1 MNSVYP
7 GFEINII
14 PITSKHPK
22 NQKYIQSL
30 HKRPNAVDAFLCV
43 DMMSQGHHFD
53 DLTGIV
59 MQRKTSSPV
68 KYTQQIGRCMS
79 VANFNDMFVLDLVG
93 NFINDFIVENPLAAV
108 YRQIAA
114 HQLPG
119 TRVGTDWRDA
129 ERARVHMSGHQVRY
143 QLLLDKLRYAA
154 EVSQYKGLSTLCK
167 IYEIHPEVNLADVC
181 KAQKINLGTAL
192 RFIAERGKLRD
203 SDYVPE
209 YDPTNNSTYQ
219 QRLADK
225 YNYNGEML
233 RPSAILKHYPNIS
246 IATMRNWLRACGAI
260 SDVKEQLDTRYQKL
274 YATPTVYEWLKPY
287 KAYTDITQV
296 ITAKLWCRDADIL
309 YHGEQT
315 KAYRVLSGIDADVVD
330 FYNVVSHLTGDTSEA
345 IDSNFDTVGTVFT
358 FRGKVLNRRGI
369 AYYLGVTESIVW
381 NRTKGISRA
390 EAEAVLRQ
398 FDKNTLRAVKT
409 YIYHN
414 RELDISTISETVG
427 SKRTLVCQWLHGIPA
442 GEDVSELLDAHI
454 WCRDT
459 TILYHGKATNAC
471 CVLRILNTDVVRFY
485 RVVHSLEG
493 DVSRTVDL
501 AFSTTG
507 KVYAFRDMVLNCA
520 GIAYYLESHVSI
532 IDRRLKG
539 LSREDA
545 EAVLREMDK
554 HARRKLI
561 SYNYQGES
569 LSASAISQRLGLS
582 AQTLPRIIR
591 TYEY

>member
-1 MNSVYP
+1 MLQREIRLKEVQDATYDDMCRLLNERKLCNVERCTGMGKTTIFLRYIREHPDETVLYFYDTDDIKNKIKTETDGKDVLLMSYQKLFRTAASSVITYLEDKDIDILIFDESHRMGAKTVREKWDPIVSYCIKQGIKVVGGTATDVRADGISVTEQFFNECSVFPYTLGDAVSDGLIQLPWYIAADVTPPSEELMQWASDEDKRILKDPDNLDALLRYTLTVSGQLDNNYAKYIVYYPDIKTVDEVGVKDWKDALNNVYP

-93 NFINDFIVENPLAAV
+93 NFINDFRVENPLAAV

-119 TRVGTDWRDA
+119 TKVGTDWRDA

-225 YNYNGEML
+225 YNNNL
-233 RPSAILKHYPNIS
+233 R
-246 IATMRNWLRACGAI
+246 
-260 SDVKEQLDTRYQKL
+260 
-274 YATPTVYEWLKPY
+274 
-287 KAYTDITQV
+287 
-296 ITAKLWCRDADIL
+296 
-309 YHGEQT
+309 
-315 KAYRVLSGIDADVVD
+315 
-330 FYNVVSHLTGDTSEA
+330 
-345 IDSNFDTVGTVFT
+345 
-358 FRGKVLNRRGI
+358 
-369 AYYLGVTESIVW
+369 
-381 NRTKGISRA
+381 
-390 EAEAVLRQ
+390 
-398 FDKNTLRAVKT
+398 
-409 YIYHN
+409 
-414 RELDISTISETVG
+414 
-427 SKRTLVCQWLHGIPA
+427 
-442 GEDVSELLDAHI
+442 
-454 WCRDT
+454 
-459 TILYHGKATNAC
+459 
-471 CVLRILNTDVVRFY
+471 
-485 RVVHSLEG
+485 
-493 DVSRTVDL
+493 
-501 AFSTTG
+501 
-507 KVYAFRDMVLNCA
+507 
-520 GIAYYLESHVSI
+520 
-532 IDRRLKG
+532 
-539 LSREDA
+539 
-545 EAVLREMDK
+545 
-554 HARRKLI
+554 
-561 SYNYQGES
+561 
-569 LSASAISQRLGLS
+569 
-582 AQTLPRIIR
+582 
-591 TYEY
+591 

>member
-1 MNSVYP
+1 MQWASDEDKRILKDPDNLDALLRYALTVSGQLDNNYAKYIVYYPDIKTVDEVGVKDWKDALNNVYP

-59 MQRKTSSPV
+59 MQRKTSSSV

-93 NFINDFIVENPLAAV
+93 NFINDFRVENPLAAV

-119 TRVGTDWRDA
+119 TKVGTDWRDA

-225 YNYNGEML
+225 YNNNL
-233 RPSAILKHYPNIS
+233 R
-246 IATMRNWLRACGAI
+246 
-260 SDVKEQLDTRYQKL
+260 
-274 YATPTVYEWLKPY
+274 
-287 KAYTDITQV
+287 
-296 ITAKLWCRDADIL
+296 
-309 YHGEQT
+309 
-315 KAYRVLSGIDADVVD
+315 
-330 FYNVVSHLTGDTSEA
+330 
-345 IDSNFDTVGTVFT
+345 
-358 FRGKVLNRRGI
+358 
-369 AYYLGVTESIVW
+369 
-381 NRTKGISRA
+381 
-390 EAEAVLRQ
+390 
-398 FDKNTLRAVKT
+398 
-409 YIYHN
+409 
-414 RELDISTISETVG
+414 
-427 SKRTLVCQWLHGIPA
+427 
-442 GEDVSELLDAHI
+442 
-454 WCRDT
+454 
-459 TILYHGKATNAC
+459 
-471 CVLRILNTDVVRFY
+471 
-485 RVVHSLEG
+485 
-493 DVSRTVDL
+493 
-501 AFSTTG
+501 
-507 KVYAFRDMVLNCA
+507 
-520 GIAYYLESHVSI
+520 
-532 IDRRLKG
+532 
-539 LSREDA
+539 
-545 EAVLREMDK
+545 
-554 HARRKLI
+554 
-561 SYNYQGES
+561 
-569 LSASAISQRLGLS
+569 
-582 AQTLPRIIR
+582 
-591 TYEY
+591 

>member
-1 MNSVYP
+1 M
-7 GFEINII
+7 
-14 PITSKHPK
+14 
-22 NQKYIQSL
+22 
-30 HKRPNAVDAFLCV
+30 
-43 DMMSQGHHFD
+43 
-53 DLTGIV
+53 
-59 MQRKTSSPV
+59 
-68 KYTQQIGRCMS
+68 
-79 VANFNDMFVLDLVG
+79 
-93 NFINDFIVENPLAAV
+93 
-108 YRQIAA
+108 
-114 HQLPG
+114 
-119 TRVGTDWRDA
+119 
-129 ERARVHMSGHQVRY
+129 
-143 QLLLDKLRYAA
+143 
-154 EVSQYKGLSTLCK
+154 
-167 IYEIHPEVNLADVC
+167 
-181 KAQKINLGTAL
+181 
-192 RFIAERGKLRD
+192 
-203 SDYVPE
+203 
-209 YDPTNNSTYQ
+209 
-219 QRLADK
+219 
-225 YNYNGEML
+225 
-233 RPSAILKHYPNIS
+233 
-246 IATMRNWLRACGAI
+246 
-260 SDVKEQLDTRYQKL
+260 
-274 YATPTVYEWLKPY
+274 YEWLKPY
-287 KAYTDITQV
+287 KTYTDITQV
-296 ITAKLWCRDADIL
+296 ITAKLWCRDAGIL

-409 YIYHN
+409 YLYHN

-442 GEDVSELLDAHI
+442 GEDVSALLDAHI

-459 TILYHGKATNAC
+459 TILYHGKATNAY
-471 CVLRILNTDVVRFY
+471 CVLRTLNTDVVRFY

-520 GIAYYLESHVSI
+520 GIAYYLESHASV

-554 HARRKLI
+554 HARRKPI
-561 SYNYQGES
+561 PYNYQGES

-591 TYEY
+591 TYEFTEENVYEFLQYITDRVAPASTNVIDAVNQTKMGSLLKLYDGTFMLPETAYKLFRVTNVNLNTIGVLNTLWCAHKQGAEIHHIFDSLYEFTCPECGRKLLLTSDEIFSFKHSNEFCVGKEII

>member
-1 MNSVYP
+1 M
-7 GFEINII
+7 
-14 PITSKHPK
+14 
-22 NQKYIQSL
+22 
-30 HKRPNAVDAFLCV
+30 
-43 DMMSQGHHFD
+43 
-53 DLTGIV
+53 
-59 MQRKTSSPV
+59 
-68 KYTQQIGRCMS
+68 
-79 VANFNDMFVLDLVG
+79 AN
-93 NFINDFIVENPLAAV
+93 
-108 YRQIAA
+108 
-114 HQLPG
+114 
-119 TRVGTDWRDA
+119 T
-129 ERARVHMSGHQVRY
+129 
-143 QLLLDKLRYAA
+143 
-154 EVSQYKGLSTLCK
+154 
-167 IYEIHPEVNLADVC
+167 
-181 KAQKINLGTAL
+181 
-192 RFIAERGKLRD
+192 
-203 SDYVPE
+203 
-209 YDPTNNSTYQ
+209 
-219 QRLADK
+219 

-246 IATMRNWLRACGAI
+246 IATMRNWLRACDAI

-274 YATPTVYEWLKPY
+274 YATGIKSKAEQLYVYNGKLSFTRSIAEEIGVATPTVYEWLKTY

-309 YHGEQT
+309 YHREQT

-330 FYNVVSHLTGDTSEA
+330 FYNIVSHLTGDTSEA
-345 IDSNFDTVGTVFT
+345 IDSNFDTIGTVFT

-459 TILYHGKATNAC
+459 TILYHGKATNAY

-520 GIAYYLESHVSI
+520 GIAYYLESHVSV

-554 HARRKLI
+554 HARRKPI

-569 LSASAISQRLGLS
+569 LSASAISQIGRAS
-582 AQTLPRIIR
+582 CRER
-591 TYEY
+591 V

>member
-1 MNSVYP
+1 M
-7 GFEINII
+7 
-14 PITSKHPK
+14 
-22 NQKYIQSL
+22 
-30 HKRPNAVDAFLCV
+30 
-43 DMMSQGHHFD
+43 
-53 DLTGIV
+53 
-59 MQRKTSSPV
+59 
-68 KYTQQIGRCMS
+68 
-79 VANFNDMFVLDLVG
+79 AN
-93 NFINDFIVENPLAAV
+93 
-108 YRQIAA
+108 
-114 HQLPG
+114 
-119 TRVGTDWRDA
+119 T
-129 ERARVHMSGHQVRY
+129 
-143 QLLLDKLRYAA
+143 
-154 EVSQYKGLSTLCK
+154 
-167 IYEIHPEVNLADVC
+167 
-181 KAQKINLGTAL
+181 
-192 RFIAERGKLRD
+192 
-203 SDYVPE
+203 
-209 YDPTNNSTYQ
+209 
-219 QRLADK
+219 

-246 IATMRNWLRACGAI
+246 IATIRNWLRACDAI

-274 YATPTVYEWLKPY
+274 YATGIKSKAEQLYVYNGKLSFTRSIAEEIGVATPTVYEWLKTY

-330 FYNVVSHLTGDTSEA
+330 FYNIVSHLTGDTSEA
-345 IDSNFDTVGTVFT
+345 IDSNFDTIGTVFT

-459 TILYHGKATNAC
+459 TILYHGKATNAY

-520 GIAYYLESHVSI
+520 GIAYYLESHVSV

-554 HARRKLI
+554 HARRKPI

-591 TYEY
+591 TYEFTEENVYEFLQYITDRVAPASTNVIDAVNQTKMGSLLKLYDGTFMLPETAYKLFRVTNVNLNTIGVLNTLWCAHKQGAEIHHIFDSLYEFTCPECGRKLLLTSDEIFSFKHSNEFCVGKEII

>member
-1 MNSVYP
+1 M
-7 GFEINII
+7 
-14 PITSKHPK
+14 
-22 NQKYIQSL
+22 

-93 NFINDFIVENPLAAV
+93 NFINDFRVENPLAAV

-181 KAQKINLGTAL
+181 KTQKINLGT
-192 RFIAERGKLRD
+192 AERGKLRD

-246 IATMRNWLRACGAI
+246 IATMRNWLRACDAI

-274 YATPTVYEWLKPY
+274 YATGIKSKAEQLYVYNGKLSFTRSIAEEIGVATPTVYEWLKTY

-296 ITAKLWCRDADIL
+296 ITAKLWCRDAD
-309 YHGEQT
+309 
-315 KAYRVLSGIDADVVD
+315 VVD
-330 FYNVVSHLTGDTSEA
+330 FYNIVSHLTGDTSEA
-345 IDSNFDTVGTVFT
+345 IDSNFDTIGTVFT

-381 NRTKGISRA
+381 NRTKGIS
-390 EAEAVLRQ
+390 
-398 FDKNTLRAVKT
+398 RAVKT

-442 GEDVSELLDAHI
+442 GEDVSDAHI

-459 TILYHGKATNAC
+459 T
-471 CVLRILNTDVVRFY
+471 ILNTDVVRFY

-520 GIAYYLESHVSI
+520 GIAYYLESHVSV

-545 EAVLREMDK
+545 EAVLRD
-554 HARRKLI
+554 
-561 SYNYQGES
+561 
-569 LSASAISQRLGLS
+569 
-582 AQTLPRIIR
+582 
-591 TYEY
+591 

>member
-1 MNSVYP
+1 M
-7 GFEINII
+7 
-14 PITSKHPK
+14 
-22 NQKYIQSL
+22 
-30 HKRPNAVDAFLCV
+30 
-43 DMMSQGHHFD
+43 
-53 DLTGIV
+53 
-59 MQRKTSSPV
+59 
-68 KYTQQIGRCMS
+68 
-79 VANFNDMFVLDLVG
+79 
-93 NFINDFIVENPLAAV
+93 
-108 YRQIAA
+108 
-114 HQLPG
+114 
-119 TRVGTDWRDA
+119 
-129 ERARVHMSGHQVRY
+129 
-143 QLLLDKLRYAA
+143 
-154 EVSQYKGLSTLCK
+154 
-167 IYEIHPEVNLADVC
+167 
-181 KAQKINLGTAL
+181 
-192 RFIAERGKLRD
+192 
-203 SDYVPE
+203 
-209 YDPTNNSTYQ
+209 
-219 QRLADK
+219 
-225 YNYNGEML
+225 
-233 RPSAILKHYPNIS
+233 
-246 IATMRNWLRACGAI
+246 
-260 SDVKEQLDTRYQKL
+260 
-274 YATPTVYEWLKPY
+274 
-287 KAYTDITQV
+287 
-296 ITAKLWCRDADIL
+296 
-309 YHGEQT
+309 
-315 KAYRVLSGIDADVVD
+315 LSGIDADVVD

-414 RELDISTISETVG
+414 HELDISTISETVG

-459 TILYHGKATNAC
+459 TTLYHGKATNAY
-471 CVLRILNTDVVRFY
+471 CVLRTLNTDVVRFY

-520 GIAYYLESHVSI
+520 GIAYYLESHASV

-554 HARRKLI
+554 HARRKPI

-591 TYEY
+591 TYEFTEENVYEFLQYITDRVAPTSTNVIDAVNQTKMGSLLKLYDGTFMLPETAYKLFRVTNVNLNTIGVLNTLWCAHKQGAEIHHIFDSLYEFTCPECGRKLLLTSDEIFSFKHSNEFCVGKEII